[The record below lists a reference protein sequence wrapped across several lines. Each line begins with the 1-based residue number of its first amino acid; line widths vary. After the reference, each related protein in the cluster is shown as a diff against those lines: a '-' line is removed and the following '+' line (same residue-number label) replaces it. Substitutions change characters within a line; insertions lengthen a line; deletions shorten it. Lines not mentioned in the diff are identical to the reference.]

1 MNAQHITYYNDNNE
15 DFADVYIEDN
25 LIFTCR
31 VAGLENTGGT
41 VILLHGWPETSKMWS
56 KLLPFLSSKNYRVI
70 APDQRG
76 YSKGARPLKVKDYS
90 AHKLAQDIINIADSF
105 GAKKFHL
112 VGHDWGSG
120 IGWYL
125 SAFNKNRIL
134 SFSALAVPH
143 LDAFGDAILNDKI
156 QKKKSEYVKFFRIRF
171 LPEIYFK
178 KSNYAN
184 LKRIMWTSSD
194 KEEIESY
201 LSVFSQK
208 NALKTALHWYRA
220 TNLSSPTKIGDIH
233 VPTLMIYGK
242 KDKAVGEKAVDETEK
257 YIKAPYTLK
266 KTNLSHWLI
275 QDSFELV
282 SKEIL
287 NHIKNY

>member
-1 MNAQHITYYNDNNE
+1 MNAQNIVYYNKNNE
-15 DFADVYIEDN
+15 DFADVSIADN

-31 VAGLENTGGT
+31 VAGLDNTGGT
-41 VILLHGWPETSKMWS
+41 VLLLHGFPETSKMWS

-76 YSKGARPLKVKDYS
+76 YSKGARPLKVKDYA
-90 AHKLAQDIINIADSF
+90 AHKLAQDIIDIADSF
-105 GAKKFHL
+105 GVKKFHL

-120 IGWYL
+120 IGWYI

-134 SFSALAVPH
+134 SLSALAVPH
-143 LDAFGDAILNDKI
+143 LDAFADAILNDKI
-156 QKKKSEYVKFFRIRF
+156 QKKKSAYVKFFRIRF

-184 LKRIMWTSSD
+184 LKRMWTSSD

-208 NALKTALHWYRA
+208 NALKAVLNWYRA
-220 TNLSSPTKIGDIH
+220 TKLSDPTKIGDIH

-242 KDKAVGEKAVDETEK
+242 KDLAVGEKAVNETEK

-266 KTNLSHWLI
+266 KTDLSHWLI
-275 QDSFELV
+275 QESFELV

>member
-125 SAFNKNRIL
+125 SSFNKNRIL

-143 LDAFGDAILNDKI
+143 LDA
-156 QKKKSEYVKFFRIRF
+156 
-171 LPEIYFK
+171 
-178 KSNYAN
+178 
-184 LKRIMWTSSD
+184 
-194 KEEIESY
+194 
-201 LSVFSQK
+201 
-208 NALKTALHWYRA
+208 
-220 TNLSSPTKIGDIH
+220 
-233 VPTLMIYGK
+233 
-242 KDKAVGEKAVDETEK
+242 
-257 YIKAPYTLK
+257 
-266 KTNLSHWLI
+266 
-275 QDSFELV
+275 
-282 SKEIL
+282 
-287 NHIKNY
+287 

>member
-90 AHKLAQDIINIADSF
+90 AHKLAQDIINIANSF
-105 GAKKFHL
+105 EAKKFHL

-125 SAFNKNRIL
+125 SSFNKNRISKEPFKIEETEEYSLKRDCINRLMILLEFENNKENIIKYVSRLSQLLKLDL
-134 SFSALAVPH
+134 SFNGQIFQINGEV
-143 LDAFGDAILNDKI
+143 F
-156 QKKKSEYVKFFRIRF
+156 QK
-171 LPEIYFK
+171 
-178 KSNYAN
+178 N
-184 LKRIMWTSSD
+184 
-194 KEEIESY
+194 EIE
-201 LSVFSQK
+201 
-208 NALKTALHWYRA
+208 
-220 TNLSSPTKIGDIH
+220 
-233 VPTLMIYGK
+233 
-242 KDKAVGEKAVDETEK
+242 EK
-257 YIKAPYTLK
+257 L
-266 KTNLSHWLI
+266 
-275 QDSFELV
+275 LV
-282 SKEIL
+282 SC
-287 NHIKNY
+287 NG